1 MAVVEHARRQGPTSR
16 PPTQDLH
23 NDKKWFFQN
32 TLREHLRFLIMIKLA
47 AVQGAPKYLDLTGTL
62 GKMKAILENAADHGC
77 QLIAFPE
84 AYIPGYPYWVWLERP
99 YVGQKLFQVLYR
111 NSVQIPGPAVTELS
125 RLAQQF
131 RLVMVVGV
139 NEIEPSCSGT
149 IYNTNLIFNSDGTLL
164 GAHRKLVPTY
174 AEKLVW
180 GNGDGSGY
188 RVHDT
193 AVGRVGTLACGENTN
208 TLARYALLA
217 QGEQIHVA
225 NFPAFPFT
233 NWYKEAKA
241 IRIRCQ
247 AHAFEGKLFVVASTG
262 LMDEDC
268 ISANCETAEDR
279 AQLQGADFALSGFFG
294 PDGEAIGDLL
304 LDKAGL
310 VFGQIDLEQELTGKL
325 MHDIVGHYTQPA
337 ILSLHLDARRQRP
350 LQYASREL
358 GHGETSGG

>member
-1 MAVVEHARRQGPTSR
+1 
-16 PPTQDLH
+16 
-23 NDKKWFFQN
+23 
-32 TLREHLRFLIMIKLA
+32 MIKIA

-62 GKMKAILENAADHGC
+62 SRMRTILEDAADNGC

-84 AYIPGYPYWVWLERP
+84 VYVAGYPYWVWLERP
-99 YVGQKLFQVLYR
+99 YIGQKLFPVLYR
-111 NSVQIPGPAVTELS
+111 NSVRIPGPAITELS
-125 RLAQQF
+125 RMARQF

-149 IYNTNLIFNSDGTLL
+149 MYNTNLTFNSDGALL

-174 AEKLVW
+174 AEKLIW

-193 AVGRVGTLACGENTN
+193 EVGRLGTLPCGENTN

-225 NFPAFPFT
+225 NFPAFPFA
-233 NWYKEAKA
+233 NWYREANA

-247 AHAFEGKLFVVASTG
+247 AHAFEGKLFVIASTG

-268 ISANCETAEDR
+268 IAANCATAEDR
-279 AQLQGADFALSGFFG
+279 AQIQGTNFALTGIFG
-294 PDGEAIGDLL
+294 PDGETIGDPL
-304 LDKAGL
+304 LDEAGL
-310 VFGQIDLEQELTGKL
+310 VFAEIDLERELKGKL
-325 MHDIVGHYTQPA
+325 MHDIVGHYNQPA
-337 ILSLHLDARRQRP
+337 ILSLHLDARRQRA
-350 LQYASREL
+350 LRYVCREQERA
-358 GHGETSGG
+358 ETSGGFEKSSPREDFVVNDEALQSIKAPQD

>member
-1 MAVVEHARRQGPTSR
+1 
-16 PPTQDLH
+16 
-23 NDKKWFFQN
+23 
-32 TLREHLRFLIMIKLA
+32 MIKVA

-62 GKMKAILENAADHGC
+62 AKMRTILEEAADNGC

-84 AYIPGYPYWVWLERP
+84 VYIPGYPYWVWLERP
-99 YVGQKLFQVLYR
+99 CIGQKLFPVLYR

-125 RLAQQF
+125 RMARPF

-139 NEIEPSCSGT
+139 NEVEPSCSGT
-149 IYNTNLIFNSDGTLL
+149 MYNTNIIVDADGSLL
-164 GAHRKLVPTY
+164 GTHRKLVPTY

-193 AVGRVGTLACGENTN
+193 GVGRVGTLPCGENTN

-233 NWYKEAKA
+233 NWYKEANA

-247 AHAFEGKLFVVASTG
+247 GHAFEGKLFVIASTG
-262 LMDEDC
+262 LLDEDC
-268 ISANCETAEDR
+268 ISANCATAEDK
-279 AQLQGADFALSGFFG
+279 AQLQGSDFALSGIFG
-294 PDGEAIGDLL
+294 PDGEAIGELL
-304 LDKAGL
+304 LDKGGL
-310 VFGQIDLEQELTGKL
+310 VFGEIDLERRLAGKL
-325 MHDIVGHYTQPA
+325 MHDIVGHYNQPA
-337 ILSLHLDARRQRP
+337 ILSLHLNARRQRS
-350 LQYASREL
+350 LQYVCKEQE
-358 GHGETSGG
+358 HIETSGT